1 MGESGPINLDN
12 LPDDPAILKQIIA
25 AQAQREQELQRRLDQ
40 VEHQLDLLRRARFG
54 PSSERTPQDQLTLFG
69 AQTYP
74 AQLPPPKPEP
84 AADGEKKG
92 HGRSPLPKTLR
103 RETTVH
109 DLPEDQK
116 ECATCGRQMTKIGCD
131 CSEQL
136 EYTPST
142 LKVIRSERPKYACRS
157 CQDTVVVA
165 APPPA
170 PIEKGLPG
178 PGLLAY
184 VAVSKYDDHLPL
196 YRQQEMFRRQG
207 VEIAR
212 STLCDWV
219 AQGAELL
226 RPIVA
231 AMEKDLLL
239 SRRMNTDDIP
249 VPVQDDTRE
258 HTREGRLWIYRGDE
272 GHPHDVFRYS
282 ETRRQEHP
290 KEFLKQYEGYL
301 QADAYAGYDKV
312 FAEGKAVE
320 VACWAHARRKFF
332 EAETSDATR
341 SAAALGFIRE
351 LYAVEE
357 QAREWKPLQRQ
368 RLRHERS
375 KPVLEAFRKWM
386 DGEALSILPQSPMA
400 TAMTYARNQWE
411 ALHRYLDDGALAI
424 DNNAAER
431 ALRTVAIGRKNWM
444 FAGSD
449 EGGRR
454 AAVFYTLIE
463 SAKRVGVEPWT
474 YLKDVFMRVWTHPA
488 NRIEELMPCRWKA
501 LFGPK
506 NGL

>member
-1 MGESGPINLDN
+1 MGENGPLNIDN
-12 LPDDPAILKQIIA
+12 LPDDPAILKQIIT
-25 AQAQREQELQRRLDQ
+25 AQAEREQGMQRRLEKL
-40 VEHQLDLLRRARFG
+40 EHQLELLRRARFG
-54 PSSERTPQDQLTLFG
+54 PSSERTPQDQMTLFG

-74 AQLPPPKPEP
+74 AELPPPKPEP
-84 AADGEKKG
+84 AAAAEKKG

-103 RETTVH
+103 RETIVH
-109 DLPEDQK
+109 DVAEDQK
-116 ECATCGRQMTKIGCD
+116 KCVTCGKEMTKIGCD

-136 EYTPST
+136 EYSPST
-142 LKVIRSERPKYACRS
+142 LKVIRNERPKYACRT
-157 CQDTVVVA
+157 CQDAIVVA

-184 VAVSKYDDHLPL
+184 VAVSKFDDHLPL
-196 YRQQEMFRRQG
+196 YRQQEMLRRQG

-212 STLCDWV
+212 STLGDWV

-226 RPIVA
+226 YPIVV
-231 AMEKDLLL
+231 AMERDLLL
-239 SRRMNTDDIP
+239 SRRIHTDDTP

-258 HTREGRLWIYRGDE
+258 HTREGRLWDYLGDDD
-272 GHPHDVFRYS
+272 HPQIVFRYS
-282 ETRRQEHP
+282 ETRKQEHP
-290 KEFLKQYEGYL
+290 KEFLKDYNGYL
-301 QADAYAGYDKV
+301 QADAYSGYNKV
-312 FAEGKAVE
+312 FTEGKVIE
-320 VACWAHARRKFF
+320 VGCWAHARRKFF
-332 EAETSDATR
+332 EAETSDAAR

-357 QAREWKPLQRQ
+357 QAREWKPLARQ
-368 RLRHERS
+368 RIRHERS
-375 KPVLEAFRKWM
+375 KPILESFRKWL

-400 TAMTYARNQWE
+400 TAMTYAHNQWD
-411 ALHRYLDDGALAI
+411 ALNRYFDDGMLAI

-431 ALRTVAIGRKNWM
+431 ALRAVAIGRKNWM

-463 SAKRVGVEPWT
+463 SAKRVGVEPWA
-474 YLKDVFMRVWTHPA
+474 YLKDVFMRVWTHPQ
-488 NRIEELMPCRWKA
+488 NQIVELMPCRWKS
-501 LFGPK
+501 LFGPT